1 MRFAGQKP
9 CEYAEEAWRG
19 IFAAHKASKQTA
31 ASFCRKHGL
40 RISQFYEWRR
50 KLEARSA
57 EKIEEVQRLANE
69 SHIRRKRA
77 RRKNADPP
85 EFAAVQIIDQQRQAP
100 PKSSGSL
107 EVELAGGAKVRLT
120 SDASLVL
127 FESVVRILESR

>member
-1 MRFAGQKP
+1 MPRSGDRDKSK
-9 CEYAEEAWRG
+9 EEAWRG

-31 ASFCRKHGL
+31 ASFCRTHGL

-57 EKIEEVQRLANE
+57 EKIEEAQRLANE
-69 SHIRRKRA
+69 SHIRRNRA

-85 EFAAVQIIDQQRQAP
+85 EFAAVQIIDHQRAQ